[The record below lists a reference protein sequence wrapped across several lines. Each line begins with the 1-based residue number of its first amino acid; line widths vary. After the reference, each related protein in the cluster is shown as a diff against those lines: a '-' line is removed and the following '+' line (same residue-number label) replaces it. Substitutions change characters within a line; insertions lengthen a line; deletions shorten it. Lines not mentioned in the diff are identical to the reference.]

1 MGVDDEL
8 AFRGRKDISV
18 KEVCRG
24 FTSKS
29 FPDITILHH
38 HSMATV
44 LSLRYQHY
52 LM

>member
-8 AFRGRKDISV
+8 AFRGRKDVSIEKICVGFIS
-18 KEVCRG
+18 R
-24 FTSKS
+24 S

-44 LSLRYQHY
+44 LSLRY
-52 LM
+52 